1 MDKLDLFMVFHRIA
15 GAGPY
20 GHYDKLKYFGFQ
32 LAWQFL
38 NEREHLSNA
47 QVSDSSLSVKTPWKI
62 EIVILLPG
70 QLKIALH
77 LLHSVARPSR

>member
-1 MDKLDLFMVFHRIA
+1 MYKLDLFMVFHRIA
-15 GAGPY
+15 GADPY
-20 GHYDKLKYFGFQ
+20 GHYDKLKYFGSQ